1 MKRIL
6 FYVLFLATAS
16 MTFAQG
22 PCEKRYNKHYPEGVS
37 LAGKGKYREAIKEF
51 QSAQCESLT
60 AVDKAK
66 ILAKV
71 EECKNKLNASE
82 KAKSSKPKKPAATQ
96 APVEAK
102 TPDTSPAT
110 TEMQPAGEPPVE
122 VLFCE
127 YLKATCRDG
136 VRGVELMVT
145 VFGRDLIDNRL
156 HVNCVVSPKNG
167 SGKVVDSS
175 PLAASYTVEDHQ
187 PGQAQILTLPD
198 GEVCASTTFF
208 IPFSVMDFMGDYS
221 QQPMNTDI
229 FVYRTGEN
237 KPVAKYHADSDE
249 GLAPY
254 TITVNRRT
262 SDCNL
267 EAPYSGGV
275 LSLDLAVCPGN
286 SVVWTDLPYWITSDE
301 EGIHVTENSS
311 PSPRSATIHVS
322 STAGGN
328 VVNVNISQKGRENM
342 RATATVN
349 KVWLEDILRDA
360 ENDIHQLNVHVD
372 CEITGAKGKEIRV
385 YAYFYCPDGTTPLL
399 DENREPVVAY
409 GRATSNYTETYFD
422 NFPIAM
428 WLHSVTEAVN
438 NKAREAKYYIMISED
453 GGESWIGQ
461 SGPYTIT
468 W

>member
-1 MKRIL
+1 M
-6 FYVLFLATAS
+6 FLATAS
-16 MTFAQG
+16 MAFSQP
-22 PCEKRYNKHYPEGVS
+22 PCERYNKHYPEGVR
-37 LAGKGKYREAIKEF
+37 LAASGQYKKAIAAF
-51 QSAQCESLT
+51 NSAQCPSLT
-60 AVDKAK
+60 TVKKAE
-66 ILAKV
+66 IQVKV
-71 EECKNKLNASE
+71 KECQDKLNSIE
-82 KAKSSKPKKPAATQ
+82 KAKRSASKKPATTQ
-96 APVEAK
+96 APVATK
-102 TPDTSPAT
+102 TPDAPQET
-110 TEMQPAGEPPVE
+110 TEVQTAEEPPVE
-122 VLFCE
+122 VLYCE

-187 PGQAQILTLPD
+187 PGQAQILNLPD

-229 FVYRTGEN
+229 FVYRTGESM
-237 KPVAKYHADSDE
+237 PVAKYHADSEE

-262 SDCNL
+262 TDCNI

-275 LSLDLAVCPGN
+275 LDLDLAVCPGN
-286 SVVWTDLPYWITSDE
+286 SVVWTDLPYWIKSDE
-301 EGIHVTENSS
+301 EGIHVTENPST
-311 PSPRSATIHVS
+311 SPRSATIHVA
-322 STAGGN
+322 STGGGN
-328 VVNVNISQKGRENM
+328 VVNVNISQKGRESM
-342 RATATVN
+342 SATATVN

-438 NKAREAKYYIMISED
+438 NKAHEAKYYIKISED
-453 GGESWIGQ
+453 GGESWIAT
-461 SGPYTIT
+461 SGPYTIN